1 MNNFQL
7 ITSYFWGGQYK
18 KGPGVKKQKHAATD
32 DIARSMV
39 WILQMKEQEDELFQL
54 RAMFSSARV
63 QAPQVRSFSTLLGR
77 VKLFTGSSRAE
88 LH

>member
-1 MNNFQL
+1 
-7 ITSYFWGGQYK
+7 
-18 KGPGVKKQKHAATD
+18 
-32 DIARSMV
+32 
-39 WILQMKEQEDELFQL
+39 MKEQEDELFQL